1 MKQKPSQHK
10 LGDFLEGKGFYIVLF
25 LCVATI
31 GISGYFLF
39 SGLFAQPEGFG
50 GENTSAVS
58 GQAEMP
64 QEDAAGQTAGETTPA
79 PQEDGTA
86 GISPQEDTPAAST
99 DTGDTQEDSPDEEAA
114 ASSGYVWPVEGSV
127 DRDFSL
133 EVFAYDETMG
143 DWRTHEGIDIN
154 AQLGAPVSACA
165 KGTVTDVTTD
175 DMMGVT
181 VTVDHGSGMES
192 IYSNLAESVNVQVG
206 SAVEAG
212 TVLGTVGTSAISE
225 SASPSHLHFA
235 LREYGVMIDP
245 LNYLH

>member
-25 LCVATI
+25 LCVAAI

-86 GISPQEDTPAAST
+86 GISPQEDTSAAST

-181 VTVDHGSGMES
+181 VTVDHGSGWRAS
-192 IYSNLAESVNVQVG
+192 TPIWPSRSTSRWARRWRRARCWAPWGPPPSPRAPLPVTCTLHCG
-206 SAVEAG
+206 STG
-212 TVLGTVGTSAISE
+212 
-225 SASPSHLHFA
+225 
-235 LREYGVMIDP
+235 
-245 LNYLH
+245 

>member
-25 LCVATI
+25 LCVAAI

-86 GISPQEDTPAAST
+86 GTSPQEDTSAAST

-114 ASSGYVWPVEGSV
+114 
-127 DRDFSL
+127 
-133 EVFAYDETMG
+133 
-143 DWRTHEGIDIN
+143 
-154 AQLGAPVSACA
+154 
-165 KGTVTDVTTD
+165 
-175 DMMGVT
+175 
-181 VTVDHGSGMES
+181 
-192 IYSNLAESVNVQVG
+192 
-206 SAVEAG
+206 
-212 TVLGTVGTSAISE
+212 
-225 SASPSHLHFA
+225 
-235 LREYGVMIDP
+235 DP
-245 LNYLH
+245 LATSGRWRAA

>member
-25 LCVATI
+25 LCVAAI

-86 GISPQEDTPAAST
+86 GTSPQEDTSAAST

-114 ASSGYVWPVEGSV
+114 ASSG
-127 DRDFSL
+127 R
-133 EVFAYDETMG
+133 
-143 DWRTHEGIDIN
+143 
-154 AQLGAPVSACA
+154 
-165 KGTVTDVTTD
+165 
-175 DMMGVT
+175 
-181 VTVDHGSGMES
+181 
-192 IYSNLAESVNVQVG
+192 
-206 SAVEAG
+206 
-212 TVLGTVGTSAISE
+212 
-225 SASPSHLHFA
+225 
-235 LREYGVMIDP
+235 
-245 LNYLH
+245 